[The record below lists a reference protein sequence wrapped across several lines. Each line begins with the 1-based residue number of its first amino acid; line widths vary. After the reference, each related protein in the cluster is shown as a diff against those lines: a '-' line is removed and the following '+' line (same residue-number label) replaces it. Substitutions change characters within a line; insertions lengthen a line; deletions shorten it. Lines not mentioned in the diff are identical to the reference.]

1 MTTAKHVLNGE
12 VAVDA
17 TAGYPSGP
25 NLTFESWEGFP
36 PDSTHASLAYA
47 KRNFHHSQ
55 AR

>member
-17 TAGYPSGP
+17 TAGYPS
-25 NLTFESWEGFP
+25 TSVV
-36 PDSTHASLAYA
+36 SA
-47 KRNFHHSQ
+47 